1 MCSIETHFLSYK
13 PHLTG
18 SWQLISNKKA
28 DPKWVGFLG
37 LGSNRG
43 APQGMEGLKEG
54 VRRFQKPRF
63 RP

>member
-13 PHLTG
+13 P
-18 SWQLISNKKA
+18 SNKKA

-54 VRRFQKPRF
+54 G
-63 RP
+63 